1 MDIRLLFDLSHSIA
15 GEYICRFSYPWEAL
29 EGLSAWIVQ
38 KQETL
43 CEDYT
48 EISPHVF
55 VHKTARIAP
64 GASLLPPC
72 IVGEQAEIRQGALIR
87 GSAVIGAEC
96 VVGNSSEIK
105 NAILFDGVQ
114 VPHFNYVGDSILG
127 YRAHM
132 GAGAV
137 VSNVKA
143 DKSPVTVRWEEGAV
157 ATGRKKCGAMLGDFA
172 EIGCNAVLNPGTVV
186 GRGSS
191 VYPLVCLRGIVPE
204 NCIVKT
210 GGLTV
215 KRT

>member
-1 MDIRLLFDLSHSIA
+1 MKIQTLFDLSHSVA
-15 GEYICRFSYPWEAL
+15 GEYISRFSYPWEAL

-43 CEDYT
+43 SEDYT
-48 EISPHVF
+48 ELSPHVF
-55 VHKTARIAP
+55 VHKTARISP

-72 IVGEQAEIRQGALIR
+72 IVGERTEVRQGALIR
-87 GSAVIGAEC
+87 GSAVIGADC

-105 NAILFDGVQ
+105 NAVLFDGVQ

-137 VSNVKA
+137 ISNVKA
-143 DKSPVTVRWEEGAV
+143 DKSPVNIRWGDAPI

-172 EIGCNAVLNPGTVV
+172 EIGCNAVLNPGTVI

-191 VYPLVCLRGIVPE
+191 VYPLVCMRGSVPE
-204 NCIVKT
+204 NHIVKT
-210 GGLTV
+210 GGMIV